1 MGLWVRQE
9 MGMKERGKEEKMKEK
24 KGKLERPC
32 GYEVWCGNVWER
44 RNKIWKKNPL
54 GKENKWLA

>member
-32 GYEVWCGNVWER
+32 GYEVWCGNVRER
-44 RNKIWKKNPL
+44 RN
-54 GKENKWLA
+54 